1 MITIEAIAEIE
12 AAAVEATTA
21 MMMAETSVEAAT
33 DGGAAVDAAH
43 TGGRFAGSA
52 SRRWI

>member
-1 MITIEAIAEIE
+1 MITIEVIE

-33 DGGAAVDAAH
+33 GGGAAADVAH
-43 TGGRFAGSA
+43 TGGRFAASA
-52 SRRWI
+52 SRRWT